1 MYTYR
6 HRVQYYETD
15 RMGVTHHS
23 NYIRFMEEARTAWME
38 DFGWSYKQCEELG
51 MVGPVLGVSC
61 QYKKTTTYDDIIQIE
76 VRMLS
81 YNGLRMTVGY
91 RMTVGEDLIATG
103 ETEHCF
109 LNGNGFPVRLKR
121 EYPEFDALLQ
131 VQLESDKEK

>member
-38 DFGWSYKQCEELG
+38 DFGWSYKKCEELG

-61 QYKKTTTYDDIIQIE
+61 QYKKTTTYDDIIAVE

-121 EYPEFDALLQ
+121 EYPEFDAILRA
-131 VQLESDKEK
+131 QLELDAKS

>member
-6 HRVQYYETD
+6 HRIQYYETD

-38 DFGWSYKQCEELG
+38 DFGWSYKKCEELG
-51 MVGPVLGVSC
+51 MTGPVLGVQC
-61 QYKKTTTYDDIIQIE
+61 QYKKPTTYDDILQIE
-76 VRMLS
+76 VRMLR

-91 RMTVGEDLIATG
+91 RMTLGEELVAVG

-109 LNGNGFPVRLKR
+109 LNGRGFPVRLKR
-121 EYPEFDALLQ
+121 EYPEFDTLLRA
-131 VQLESDKEK
+131 QLELDAEK

>member
-38 DFGWSYKQCEELG
+38 DFGWSYKKCEELG

-61 QYKKTTTYDDIIQIE
+61 QYKKTTTYDDIIAVE

-121 EYPEFDALLQ
+121 EYPEFDAILRA
-131 VQLESDKEK
+131 QLELDAKA

>member
-38 DFGWSYKQCEELG
+38 DFGWSYKKCEELG

-61 QYKKTTTYDDIIQIE
+61 QYKKTTTYDDVIAVE

-91 RMTVGEDLIATG
+91 RMTVGEDLVATG

-109 LNGNGFPVRLKR
+109 LNEHGFPVRLKR
-121 EYPEFDALLQ
+121 EYPELDAILRQ
-131 VQLESDKEK
+131 ELERDSAK

>member
-61 QYKKTTTYDDIIQIE
+61 QYKKTTTYDDVIQIE

-91 RMTVGEDLIATG
+91 RMTVGENLIATG

-109 LNGNGFPVRLKR
+109 LNEHGFPVRLKR
-121 EYPEFDALLQ
+121 EYPEFDAILCA
-131 VQLESDKEK
+131 QLELDAKA

>member
-38 DFGWSYKQCEELG
+38 DFGWSYKKCEELG
-51 MVGPVLGVSC
+51 MIGPVLSAQC
-61 QYKKTTTYDDIIQIE
+61 QYKKTTTYDDVIQIE

-81 YNGLRMTVGY
+81 YNGVRMTVGY
-91 RMTVGEDLIATG
+91 RMTVEDTFIAVG
-103 ETEHCF
+103 QTEHCF
-109 LNGNGFPVRLKR
+109 LNMDGRPVRIKR

-131 VQLESDKEK
+131 AQLESDEEK

>member
-1 MYTYR
+1 
-6 HRVQYYETD
+6 
-15 RMGVTHHS
+15 
-23 NYIRFMEEARTAWME
+23 
-38 DFGWSYKQCEELG
+38 

-61 QYKKTTTYDDIIQIE
+61 QYKKTTTYDDVIQIE

-109 LNGNGFPVRLKR
+109 LNDNGFPVRLKR
-121 EYPEFDALLQ
+121 EYPEFDAILRA
-131 VQLESDKEK
+131 QLELDAKA